1 MLGKY
6 RAGDWNGAR
15 TLLKTTIGTRYDADF
30 DAWLTRCAAGSCSGS
45 TNPPGNQPPTA
56 AFTTSVGELAVT
68 FVNRSTDADGKIA
81 SYAWDFGDGT
91 AATTANP
98 TKWYTKAGTY
108 TVTLTVTDDKGATA
122 SARQNVTVAG
132 LPECSGADPRQLDKN
147 CRRSNL
153 SASTGNYTHFYL
165 YLPAGV
171 KQLKLTSTGGTGNA
185 DLYYNA
191 TNWAYTNSYTAKST
205 NASNNTETLTI
216 TNPPAGYVFVSLY
229 GQQAYSGANI
239 KAEY

>member
-1 MLGKY
+1 
-6 RAGDWNGAR
+6 
-15 TLLKTTIGTRYDADF
+15 LKTTIGTRYDADF
-30 DAWLTRCAAGSCSGS
+30 DTWLTACAAGACSGS
-45 TNPPGNQPPTA
+45 TNPPGNQAPAA
-56 AFTTSVGELAVT
+56 AFTATTSGLGVT
-68 FVNRSTDADGKIA
+68 FVNRSTDSDGKITA
-81 SYAWDFGDGT
+81 YAWDFGDGT
-91 AATTANP
+91 TATTATP
-98 TKWYTKAGTY
+98 TKSYTKAGTY

-122 SARQNVTVAG
+122 SARQDVTVG
-132 LPECSGADPRQLDKN
+132 GQSECAGADPRQLDKN
-147 CRRSNL
+147 CSRSNL
-153 SASTGNYTHFYL
+153 SATTGNYAHFYL

-205 NASNNTETLTI
+205 TANNNSETLTI

-229 GQQAYSGANI
+229 GQQGFSGANI